1 MPIRHGKKT
10 GGAIPDGAVPER
22 AIPEDDA
29 AEDSHWLGGAE
40 RTPREESRSR
50 TINALLKKVEA
61 RLNEDVGKATL
72 ADYIKLIQ
80 LQKELGLDD
89 MRELR
94 VRWVDPPK
102 EGEEGLG

>member
-1 MPIRHGKKT
+1 M
-10 GGAIPDGAVPER
+10 
-22 AIPEDDA
+22 
-29 AEDSHWLGGAE
+29 
-40 RTPREESRSR
+40 
-50 TINALLKKVEA
+50 EA